1 MKKNTTILAAVAAF
15 SALSVTTA
23 VAQQPDSVKVNSNS
37 SQTTTIV
44 TPAAPQQTVSTSTTI
59 SPAPARAATPAATVA
74 PAETTPM
81 TNVSE
86 KNNDDNPPLRR
97 GEFGIRYMP
106 TFYSLTLRD
115 ANNETIQGSLSMS
128 HGWGIMFGFNF
139 SRHVGIVGEVD
150 YLQINQKYKDR
161 NLNRTVQISY
171 LNIPVLLSLNT
182 NKELP
187 VNLNFVVGPQ
197 FGLNVGSSVKT
208 EDNGNAD
215 SLKAVVAAKPGDV
228 GLAYGAGL
236 EFALNKNHSVRLDL
250 GFRGYYGL
258 VDMRASQTNNNPD
271 TYNVLLR
278 ASRKTYAGY
287 IGLTF
292 LF

>member
-1 MKKNTTILAAVAAF
+1 MKKNTTILTAIAAF
-15 SALSVTTA
+15 SVLSATTA
-23 VAQQPDSVKVNSNS
+23 VAQEPDSVKVNSNS

-44 TPAAPQQTVSTSTTI
+44 TPAVPQQTVSTTTTI
-59 SPAPARAATPAATVA
+59 SPAPARPATVA
-74 PAETTPM
+74 PVETTPM

-115 ANNETIQGSLSMS
+115 ANNETIKGSLTMS
-128 HGWGIMFGFNF
+128 HGWGVMLGFNF

-150 YLQINQKYKDR
+150 YLQINQKFKDR
-161 NLNRTVQISY
+161 SLNRTVQISY

-182 NKELP
+182 NKESA

-228 GLAYGAGL
+228 GVAYGAGL